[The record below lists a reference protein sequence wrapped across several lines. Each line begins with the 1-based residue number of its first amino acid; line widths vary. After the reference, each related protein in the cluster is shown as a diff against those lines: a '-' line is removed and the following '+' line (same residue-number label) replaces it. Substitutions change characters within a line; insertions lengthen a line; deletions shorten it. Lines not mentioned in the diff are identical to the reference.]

1 MEITPTIKYIGI
13 DDKDIDL
20 FESQYPVPEGISY
33 NSYIIFDEKIAIMDT
48 ADARKRVEWWKNVEE
63 TLDGRTP
70 DYLVSHHAEPDH
82 ASLIAEV
89 LEKYPAIKIVATA
102 KALQMFANF
111 FEGVDFES
119 RGIAVKEGDI
129 LSLGA
134 HTLQFFT
141 APMVHWPEV
150 IVTYEQSEKIL
161 FSADAFGKFGALC
174 CDDSWECEARRYYIN
189 ICGKYGNQVQALLKK
204 AATLDIRTIC
214 PLHGPILTENLGH
227 YINLYNI
234 WSKYEPE
241 SKGVFIPY
249 ASIYGGTAAAAEAL
263 AEIVRRRGVEA
274 VTMDLCRNDVSYA
287 IEDAFR
293 YSHMVVCAA
302 SYDADLFPPMHS
314 FLHHLKLK
322 NFQNRKVAVV
332 ENGTWAPTAG
342 RVMRAMLEGMKSV
355 EIVEPVL
362 TIRSRMSKA
371 DTALMEQLAGT
382 LLA

>member
-129 LSLGA
+129 LSLGV

>member
-63 TLDGRTP
+63 TLGGRTP

-119 RGIAVKEGDI
+119 RGIAVKDGDT

-293 YSHMVVCAA
+293 YSHMVVCTA

>member
-129 LSLGA
+129 LSLGV

-371 DTALMEQLAGT
+371 DTALMDQLAGT

>member
-119 RGIAVKEGDI
+119 RGIAVKDGDT

-189 ICGKYGNQVQALLKK
+189 ICGKYGNQVQ
-204 AATLDIRTIC
+204 
-214 PLHGPILTENLGH
+214 
-227 YINLYNI
+227 
-234 WSKYEPE
+234 
-241 SKGVFIPY
+241 
-249 ASIYGGTAAAAEAL
+249 
-263 AEIVRRRGVEA
+263 
-274 VTMDLCRNDVSYA
+274 
-287 IEDAFR
+287 
-293 YSHMVVCAA
+293 
-302 SYDADLFPPMHS
+302 
-314 FLHHLKLK
+314 
-322 NFQNRKVAVV
+322 
-332 ENGTWAPTAG
+332 
-342 RVMRAMLEGMKSV
+342 
-355 EIVEPVL
+355 
-362 TIRSRMSKA
+362 
-371 DTALMEQLAGT
+371 
-382 LLA
+382 